1 MKRVLVAVLV
11 LLFCT
16 GCKQSN
22 TELDRAMSLR
32 EQLLHS
38 EGCRFTAVIT
48 ADYGDKIYS
57 FTMDCQAD
65 SNGDLTFTVTEPQ
78 SISGITGK
86 ISGQGG
92 HLTFADKAL
101 GFEMLADGQVTPV
114 SAPWL
119 FVRTLRSGY
128 ISACGSDGDLAR
140 LAIDDSYQENALH
153 LDIWLDSLN
162 TPVRGEILWQGRRVV
177 SLEIKNFTFL

>member
-1 MKRVLVAVLV
+1 MRRILALFLIV
-11 LLFCT
+11 LLLSGCT
-16 GCKQSN
+16 DDSDQ
-22 TELDRAMSLR
+22 LDRPMALR
-32 EQLLHS
+32 GKIQQKEVS
-38 EGCRFTAVIT
+38 FDVSIT

-65 SNGDLTFTVTEPQ
+65 SNGDLAFTVTQPQ

-140 LAIDDSYQENALH
+140 LAIYDSYQENALH

-177 SLEIKNFTFL
+177 SLEIKNFSIV